1 MYITERKVIYILN
14 IELRNCHI
22 IEIDHKGEPL
32 YLIRHDKSGIGAAF
46 DHDETVLQAVI
57 DVLQEASLYI
67 SKSKMKLQWPNRTMN
82 LDKFL
87 YQIYHNIVLNPA
99 DTIAFIKDNLYPKDN
114 VLDYR
119 KSNLKVPGRDKI
131 PHTKARDVDIVTIG
145 NRQYVKVWMN
155 NEKYN
160 RAFYCDALPGV
171 YDLLVDTRL
180 CYLVSNHEKIQ
191 ASINSGKYQPHMGQ
205 VSLAAYDGKLTD
217 NNLDQTRA
225 ILNQLTNNQQLDA
238 DHLIEDRCNCT
249 LANLSLMDRA
259 NQAKYNFFGRFY
271 DPWRIYGA
279 YDRKARQYL
288 IELDLIEEF
297 SSNTPVVVRSWF
309 FKCKDDKTL
318 INLLENLQARNN
330 TILSTSK
337 LNEVCFKYKGILC
350 AFPTPWKRYQQV
362 RADYGQK
369 MPKVKR
375 DTVDDI
381 LHQQRLIEMDSS
393 KFKDWT
399 VLQPNPSV
407 EDFSNFLSARYR
419 SPVYLTRCEKIV
431 SAETQH

>member
-1 MYITERKVIYILN
+1 MIKIQN
-14 IELRNCHI
+14 IEFKTCHI
-22 IEIDHKGEPL
+22 TEIDHEGEPL
-32 YLIRHDKSGIGAAF
+32 YLIRHNRSGIGAAF
-46 DHDETVLQAVI
+46 DHDEAVLQAVI
-57 DVLQEASLYI
+57 DALKDGNLYI
-67 SKSKMKLQWPNRTMN
+67 SRGNLKLQWPNKSIR

-87 YQIYHNIVLNPA
+87 YQIYNDTILNPA
-99 DTIAFIKDNLYPKDN
+99 DIMKSTKDDIHLCGNI
-114 VLDYR
+114 LDYR
-119 KSNLKVPGRDKI
+119 RSSMGVLGRDKI
-131 PHTKARDVDIVTIG
+131 PHTESRDVDNETIG
-145 NRQYVKVWMN
+145 NRQYVKVWMKN
-155 NEKYN
+155 KNYN
-160 RAFYCDALPGV
+160 RTFYCDALPGL

-205 VSLAAYDGKLTD
+205 VAIAAFQGLLTD
-217 NNLDQTRA
+217 NNLDQARA
-225 ILNQLTNNQQLDA
+225 ILNQLTDNQRLDV

-279 YDRKARQYL
+279 YDRKTGQYL
-288 IELDLIEEF
+288 IELDLIKEF

-309 FKCKDDKTL
+309 FRCKNIETL

-330 TILSTSK
+330 TILSRSK
-337 LNEVCFKYKGILC
+337 LDEMYINYKGISC

-362 RADYGQK
+362 RADHGQK

-375 DTVDDI
+375 NTVDDI

-393 KFKDWT
+393 AFMEWT
-399 VLQPNPSV
+399 MLKPN
-407 EDFSNFLSARYR
+407 SNAIDYAHHLLALTHR
-419 SPVYLTRCEKIV
+419 PVAHIRAWRK
-431 SAETQH
+431 

>member
-171 YDLLVDTRL
+171 YDLLADTRL
-180 CYLVSNHEKIQ
+180 CYLVSNFEKIQ
-191 ASINSGKYQPHMGQ
+191 ASINNGEYIPHLGQ
-205 VSLAAYDGKLTD
+205 LSLAAYEG
-217 NNLDQTRA
+217 NLSDKNLNEARA
-225 ILNQLTNNQQLDA
+225 ILYQLTNNQQLDV

-249 LANLSLMDRA
+249 RFNLSLTDRA

-279 YDRKARQYL
+279 YDHKTGQYL

-297 SSNTPVVVRSWF
+297 SSNSPTVVCSWF
-309 FKCKDDKTL
+309 FRCKDIETL

-330 TILSTSK
+330 TILSKSK
-337 LNEVCFKYKGILC
+337 LDEVYFKYNGILC

-362 RADYGQK
+362 RADHGQK

-375 DTVDDI
+375 NTVDDI
-381 LHQQRLIEMDSS
+381 LYQQRLIDMDSS
-393 KFKDWT
+393 KFADWT
-399 VLQPNPSV
+399 ILKPDSSVIDYAHHLLTLTHRPVAHLQIEQIS
-407 EDFSNFLSARYR
+407 
-419 SPVYLTRCEKIV
+419 
-431 SAETQH
+431 